1 MRERSEMNWKYTEQN
16 ERSQKL
22 PEVSHIFSLG
32 EDCSATRPP
41 LAAGIYNFVFHCDK
55 ILTATF
61 LCLTPHTLM
70 GSVSLEMKQRLSS
83 RSEVRK
89 SLGFQLISVLDRRTK
104 LMLANACTKSLLTWT
119 ESATSASVKFRR
131 HIVQNTKEAFFT
143 LCHFQIFSKTSCQ
156 CM

>member
-1 MRERSEMNWKYTEQN
+1 MNWKQAEQN

-22 PEVSHIFSLG
+22 PDVSHIFSLG
-32 EDCSATRPP
+32 EDCSVTSPP
-41 LAAGIYNFVFHCDK
+41 LVVGIYNFVFHCDK

-89 SLGFQLISVLDRRTK
+89 SLGFQLISVLDRKTK
-104 LMLANACTKSLLTWT
+104 LMLANACTKSLLMWT
-119 ESATSASVKFRR
+119 ESATSALVKFRR
-131 HIVQNTKEAFFT
+131 HTVQNTKEAFFT
-143 LCHFQIFSKTSCQ
+143 LCHFQIFF
-156 CM
+156 